1 MFGASHFSYWLS
13 WFVISLFY
21 SLVVAVSTICSGL
34 AFGFLLFQ
42 DTPIMILFILY
53 FALCLSMQMLSFFI
67 ATLVPN
73 LKAANSISYGF
84 VLFAIVVQT
93 FLADA
98 NLLALIF

>member
-1 MFGASHFSYWLS
+1 
-13 WFVISLFY
+13 
-21 SLVVAVSTICSGL
+21 
-34 AFGFLLFQ
+34 
-42 DTPIMILFILY
+42 MILFILY